1 MPDAAQLYQPRY
13 RHLVWNRTDL
23 TVSAGNLSVA
33 YGSGNPPLVAEKFP
47 PSGYKGEIIPPYAAL
62 RVLTNPIWYEW
73 EGRPAICWPV
83 CRPDDNSMNTQQA
96 GLHFFNGPAPI
107 PVGGYGLA
115 TNDLPAPVLVDITV
129 GAPAPQYGNVN
140 STGVEWMG
148 IFLGFASGDWALHPA
163 ADLVAYGS
171 QSWLSADSG
180 LNGGQTTMLATQ
192 FPYCILGQHPAL
204 PSGKT
209 PKATDSPTLAFTYS
223 NQLFWIGKGGL
234 GFGSTSITA

>member
-1 MPDAAQLYQPRY
+1 MPDASRPYQPRY
-13 RHLVWNRTDL
+13 QHLVWNRTDL
-23 TVSAGNLSVA
+23 TVSRSNLSA
-33 YGSGNPPLVAEKFP
+33 SYSLAKPPLIYEAFP
-47 PSGYKGEIIPPYAAL
+47 PAGFKGEIIPPYAAL
-62 RVLTNPIWYEW
+62 RVLTNPVFYKD
-73 EGRPAICWPV
+73 AICWPV

-115 TNDLPAPVLVDITV
+115 TNDLPAPALVDITV
-129 GAPAPQYGNVN
+129 GAPQGAYGNVK
-140 STGVEWMG
+140 STGVAWMG

-180 LNGGQTTMLATQ
+180 LAGGQTTMLATQ
-192 FPYCILGQHPAL
+192 FPYCVVGQHPAAL
-204 PSGKT
+204 SGKT
-209 PKATDSPTLAFTYS
+209 PGPTDSPTVAFNYS
-223 NQLFWIGKGGL
+223 EQLFWIGRGGL